1 MHSSR
6 WIIPSCVLHITA
18 VPAWTGQTLN
28 ALFLFRQKERVKWSQ
43 VFLWRLKTT
52 PTYLNSFWGRTIF
65 RVFIQLSVTDY
76 LSVWH
81 ILHSNTDPPPPPKT
95 FIAWKARINDSQ
107 KLHNY
112 NEKPFIGGVLKLV
125 VFIRRFRKI
134 SKSDSYL
141 RRVCSS
147 VRMEQLGSHWTNFYE
162 TWYLSIFRKSVEKIR
177 VSLKPD
183 KNNWYLTWRP
193 MYIYDIIS
201 LHCP

>member
-1 MHSSR
+1 MCSAHNGCARLNWPDPKCPVSFQTKRTREMKSGIFVTAKDNPDVLEQFLGPNNFSSF
-6 WIIPSCVLHITA
+6 HT
-18 VPAWTGQTLN
+18 T
-28 ALFLFRQKERVKWSQ
+28 ERYWLPVR
-43 VFLWRLKTT
+43 V
-52 PTYLNSFWGRTIF
+52 TYSAFQHG
-65 RVFIQLSVTDY
+65 
-76 LSVWH
+76 
-81 ILHSNTDPPPPPKT
+81 PPPPKT